1 MAVES
6 FAPRPAIR
14 PARLDERPA
23 LEALIALS
31 ARELSRGDY
40 TDGQL
45 DRAIGTVFG
54 VDTELIEDG
63 TYLVAEI
70 EGALAGCGGWSRRKT
85 LFGADGRAD
94 REPGFLDPA
103 VDAAKIRAFFV
114 HPGFARRGVGRAI
127 YDACEAGARA
137 AGFGTLELMATL
149 PGERLYRTLGFV
161 GSQPIEYDMGGG
173 LMIRFVPMR
182 KSLEPRS

>member
-1 MAVES
+1 MPSPTEPPTVRA
-6 FAPRPAIR
+6 
-14 PARLDERPA
+14 ARIEERAA

-40 TDGQL
+40 SDEQL

-70 EGALAGCGGWSRRKT
+70 DGALAGCGGWSRRKT
-85 LFGADGRAD
+85 LFGADGRSD
-94 REPGFLDPA
+94 REQGFLDPA
-103 VDAAKIRAFFV
+103 VDAARIRAFFV
-114 HPGFARRGVGRAI
+114 HPDYARRGVGRAI
-127 YDACEAGARA
+127 FDACASAART
-137 AGFGTLELMATL
+137 AGFRTLELMATL

-161 GSQPIEYDMGGG
+161 GSETVEYDMGG
-173 LMIRFVPMR
+173 LLIRFIPMR
-182 KSLEPRS
+182 KTLESAG